1 MSDNTYIRMLIESQ
15 EKKLVLLDEAI
26 ELDEEQI
33 RLVQEEDPNMD
44 ILDESLERKGKIVE
58 ELDRLDDGFE
68 SVYAKVREELL
79 NNKEAHRDEIKR
91 LQELIT
97 LITEKSVK
105 VQAAELRGKE
115 TVERFLK
122 RKRTALRESKSTVK
136 AANAYAVNMRKMNKI
151 DAFFVDKK
159 K

>member
-1 MSDNTYIRMLIESQ
+1 MLIESQ
-15 EKKLVLLDEAI
+15 EKKLKLLDEAMK
-26 ELDEEQI
+26 LDEEQI
-33 RLVQEEDPNMD
+33 RLIQEENPDMET
-44 ILDESLERKGKIVE
+44 LDESLEKKGKIVE

-68 SVYAKVREELL
+68 SVYSKVRDELL
-79 NNKEAHRDEIKR
+79 NNKEAHREEIKT
-91 LQELIT
+91 LQELISQ
-97 LITEKSVK
+97 ITEKIVK
-105 VQAAELRGKE
+105 VQAAEIRGKE

-122 RKRTALRESKSTVK
+122 KKRNALKDSKSTVK

>member
-1 MSDNTYIRMLIESQ
+1 MSDNTYIQMLIDSQ
-15 EKKLVLLDEAI
+15 EKKLQLLDEALK
-26 ELDEEQI
+26 LDEEQI
-33 RLVQEEDPNMD
+33 RLIQEEDPDMET
-44 ILDESLERKGKIVE
+44 LDESLEKKGKIVE

-68 SVYAKVREELL
+68 SVYAKVRDELL
-79 NNKEAHRDEIKR
+79 NNKEAHRDEIKK
-91 LQELIT
+91 LQDLIGK
-97 LITEKSVK
+97 ITEKSVK
-105 VQAAELRGKE
+105 VQAAEIRGKE

-122 RKRTALRESKSTVK
+122 KKRSALKDSRSTVR

>member
-1 MSDNTYIRMLIESQ
+1 MSDNTYIQMLIDSQ
-15 EKKLVLLDEAI
+15 EKKLQLLDEALK
-26 ELDEEQI
+26 LDEEQI
-33 RLVQEEDPNMD
+33 RLIQEEDPDMET
-44 ILDESLERKGKIVE
+44 LDESLEKKGKIVE

-68 SVYAKVREELL
+68 SVYAKVRDELL

-91 LQELIT
+91 LQDLIGK
-97 LITEKSVK
+97 ITEKSVK
-105 VQAAELRGKE
+105 VQAAEIRGKE

-122 RKRTALRESKSTVK
+122 KKRSALKDSRSTVR

>member
-1 MSDNTYIRMLIESQ
+1 R
-15 EKKLVLLDEAI
+15 
-26 ELDEEQI
+26 
-33 RLVQEEDPNMD
+33 
-44 ILDESLERKGKIVE
+44 IVE

-68 SVYAKVREELL
+68 SVYAKVRDELL

-91 LQELIT
+91 LQELISV
-97 LITEKSVK
+97 ITEKSVK
-105 VQAAELRGKE
+105 VQAAEIRGKE

-122 RKRTALRESKSTVK
+122 QRRNTLKDSKSSVK

>member
-1 MSDNTYIRMLIESQ
+1 MNSTYLTAMI
-15 EKKLVLLDEAI
+15 
-26 ELDEEQI
+26 
-33 RLVQEEDPNMD
+33 
-44 ILDESLERKGKIVE
+44 ESLEKKVAVLDEIINKNTEQAALLKEEEFSFEKFDRNSEEKGVLIYRLEK
-58 ELDRLDDGFE
+58 LDDGFE

-79 NNKEAHRDEIKR
+79 NNKEAHKDEIKK
-91 LQELIT
+91 LQDLIT
-97 LITEKSVK
+97 RITEKSVK

-122 RKRTALRESKSTVK
+122 KKRTALKDSKSTVK

>member
-15 EKKLVLLDEAI
+15 EKKLTLLDEAL

-33 RLVQEEDPNMD
+33 RLIQEEDPDMET
-44 ILDESLERKGKIVE
+44 LDESLEKKGKIVE

-68 SVYAKVREELL
+68 SVYAKVRDELL

-91 LQELIT
+91 LQELISQ
-97 LITEKSVK
+97 ITEKSVK
-105 VQAAELRGKE
+105 VQAAEIRGKE

-122 RKRTALRESKSTVK
+122 KKRSALKDSRSTVR

-151 DAFFVDKK
+151 DSFFVDKK

>member
-1 MSDNTYIRMLIESQ
+1 MSENTYIRMLIESL
-15 EKKLVLLDEAI
+15 EKKIVLLDEAL

-33 RLVQEEDPNMD
+33 RLIQEEDPDMGS
-44 ILDESLERKGKIVE
+44 LDESLEKKGKIIE

-68 SVYAKVREELL
+68 SVYAKVRDELL
-79 NNKEAHRDEIKR
+79 NNKEAHRDQIKR
-91 LQELIT
+91 LQELISV
-97 LITEKSVK
+97 ITEKSVK
-105 VQAAELRGKE
+105 VQAAEIRGRE
-115 TVERFLK
+115 SVERFLK
-122 RKRTALRESKSTVK
+122 HRRSSLKETKSSVK

>member
-1 MSDNTYIRMLIESQ
+1 MLIESQ
-15 EKKLVLLDEAI
+15 EKKLKLLDEAL

-33 RLVQEEDPNMD
+33 RLAQEEDPDME
-44 ILDESLERKGKIVE
+44 ILDESLEKKGRIVE

-68 SVYAKVREELL
+68 SVYAKVRDELL

-91 LQELIT
+91 LQKLISQ
-97 LITEKSVK
+97 ITEKSVK
-105 VQAAELRGKE
+105 VQAAEIRGKE

-122 RKRTALRESKSTVK
+122 RKRSALKDSKSSVK

-151 DAFFVDKK
+151 DSFFVDKK